1 MVFSSTDVGFDK
13 YDNIS
18 GYTHFRDICIFIAK
32 GNDEDVG

>member
-13 YDNIS
+13 YNIS
-18 GYTHFRDICIFIAK
+18 GYAHFRDICIFIAK